1 MGQPPPAPRLPAL
14 RFLPPPHVT
23 LTGLSASRPTHPWGR
38 PTSRPTFC
46 PSGGRWSEPRLRVSF
61 RRCGVFSGEGW
72 SAARRRPTD
81 VGGTPCPMGG
91 AGPYGE
97 KLCPMGGA
105 VPLGCGAAFGGSG
118 NEICM
123 EAFAPGKEM
132 RCGAQWGAVGHNEEL
147 WSTVGR
153 CGAQWGA
160 VGHNEELWGT
170 VGRCGALWGQPGP
183 RTPAALWGT
192 AGAHRWHH
200 REVWGWDLGHRS
212 GVWDQGLRFG
222 TRIQDL
228 GPGFGS

>member
-105 VPLGCGAAFGGSG
+105 VALGWLWGGVWGKWKRNLHGGFCSG
-118 NEICM
+118 EGNALWGTM
-123 EAFAPGKEM
+123 GS
-132 RCGAQWGAVGHNEEL
+132 CGAQWGAVGSARTPHPRG
-147 WSTVGR
+147 SMGHS
-153 CGAQWGA
+153 WGPSVA
-160 VGHNEELWGT
+160 SQGSLGLGFGTSVWG
-170 VGRCGALWGQPGP
+170 LGP
-183 RTPAALWGT
+183 RFEIWDPDSGFGTGLWELILGSAAGPGVRVRRGLW
-192 AGAHRWHH
+192 
-200 REVWGWDLGHRS
+200 V
-212 GVWDQGLRFG
+212 RFG
-222 TRIQDL
+222 FGVRI
-228 GPGFGS
+228 